1 MINVVSAFAYGCP
14 RAFTD
19 RENHLPT
26 ARTVGTKDPVADHK
40 VSDQGIEIAHRAHP
54 LLSLGQLWVKLRPV
68 LPLSPGQHVNG

>member
-26 ARTVGTKDPVADHK
+26 ARTVRTKDPPRRAGLCIDV
-40 VSDQGIEIAHRAHP
+40 VCIESFLPQRLSAEIDRVGHR
-54 LLSLGQLWVKLRPV
+54 
-68 LPLSPGQHVNG
+68 